1 MWQKITAW
9 AARINANIIISVD
22 GGMPRIP
29 TKNGKDFVIATRAAV
44 MHDGTAIGG
53 RLLEPDAPEDNYV
66 AELAAALDS
75 MQYAIDKHGHRARV
89 VLIFDATSPVRG
101 ALGFGSASQRHKAD
115 KCMAK
120 WLDCF
125 VQLRRQCEAIAFL
138 WQTSHVGEPINEW
151 ADMQTKA
158 YVPDDI
164 LPVPRAA
171 CTFASITFPEHRKTA
186 RAQLQSSIAS
196 WALKSTRTLCYDA
209 ESHIKPMPLQDRD
222 AYSAQRYCR
231 DECNT

>member
-1 MWQKITAW
+1 MCSYGANRACGKKITAW

-158 YVPDDI
+158 YGPDDI

-186 RAQLQSSIAS
+186 REFIAPFII
-196 WALKSTRTLCYDA
+196 A
-209 ESHIKPMPLQDRD
+209 ELNSKLGAKVNKDPVLR
-222 AYSAQRYCR
+222 R
-231 DECNT
+231 